1 MRRQIL
7 PSTAQVEAPAFD
19 DVKPKRELA
28 VVVEVLMEA
37 GSAVIVGVAGNL
49 RDERDEAM
57 FELVEERPELRD
69 RHAGLVILDQCV
81 VGMLLVAKV
90 LCRLLLQF
98 EDPRDMWLEKL
109 PIRPGARFAP
119 CSLGDRF
126 RAGDLCDKVCRQ
138 FARTLVIAPGYLD
151 EAAVLIITAGRRS
164 PVKQLAEPFCR
175 RQFVRNAA

>member
-19 DVKPKRELA
+19 DVKPKRELG

-37 GSAVIVGVAGNL
+37 GSAAVVGVAGNL

-57 FELVEERPELRD
+57 FEFVEEWPELCD
-69 RHAGLVILDQCV
+69 GHARLVILDQRV

-90 LCRLLLQF
+90 LRRLLLQL
-98 EDPRDMWLEKL
+98 EDPRDMRLEEL

-119 CSLGDRF
+119 GSLGDRF

-138 FARTLVIAPGYLD
+138 FARTLVIATCYLD
-151 EAAVLIITAGRRS
+151 EAAEIGSAS
-164 PVKQLAEPFCR
+164 CR
-175 RQFVRNAA
+175 